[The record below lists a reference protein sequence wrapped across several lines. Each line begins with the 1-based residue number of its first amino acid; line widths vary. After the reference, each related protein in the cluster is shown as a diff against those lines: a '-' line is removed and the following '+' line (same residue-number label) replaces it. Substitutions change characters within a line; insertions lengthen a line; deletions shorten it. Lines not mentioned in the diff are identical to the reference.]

1 MFGKE
6 KAQKQPETLG
16 EFIRSILIAILF
28 AVGIQTVA
36 YQTFNI
42 PSGSMKPNL
51 LIGDF
56 IFVSKFAYGYTHYS
70 IPFSPPLFE
79 GRLFGSE
86 PKRGEVVVFRAPHKT
101 NSEDWIKRCI
111 GLPGDKIQMRG
122 GVLFINDQECP
133 LEKLD
138 GDFLDTLYIK
148 YNGDGTEERILDK
161 NGTSIERYMQT
172 LPNGVKHIIIK
183 EKPFGLKKKELKKQ
197 YKKKRANGSPSHER
211 AEEADMSKI
220 DCAIKMFKRAISL
233 GFIID
238 YALMD
243 SWFTCDAFINAVLSV
258 KKQTVHLC
266 CESPKSAVLHRFLFV
281 TKII

>member
-28 AVGIQTVA
+28 AMGIQTVA

-161 NGTSIERYMQT
+161 NGPSIERYMQT

-183 EKPFGLKKKELKKQ
+183 EKPFGLARLDNTPELVVPAGH
-197 YKKKRANGSPSHER
+197 YFMMGDNRDGSDDSRNQQALGFVPYENLIGR
-211 AEEADMSKI
+211 AELIFFSTEARWWEFWNWLTGI
-220 DCAIKMFKRAISL
+220 
-233 GFIID
+233 
-238 YALMD
+238 
-243 SWFTCDAFINAVLSV
+243 
-258 KKQTVHLC
+258 
-266 CESPKSAVLHRFLFV
+266 RFNRLLNV
-281 TKII
+281 IR